1 VQRFEPEHETAFY
14 VTFQRLIAA
23 AVAAPLFA
31 AALATAH
38 ATHAGEAAPLARTE
52 HVGPAPVVTT
62 EHVEAQLVSDKL
74 AAQPGKP
81 VLVGLKLRMAP
92 EWHTYW
98 KNPGDSGLP
107 TRIQWVL
114 PEGWKAGDI
123 QWPYPQHLPVG
134 PLMNY
139 GYEDEVVLLSEL
151 TPPAS
156 AKPGPVVIGAKAE
169 WLVCKDVCIPEKGEL
184 ELEMPVADGEAAPDP
199 RFLAHIERSQ
209 RMLPVKAE
217 GWKFESSLAGKT
229 LMVRLTP
236 PAGTSAPQKV
246 TFFPERELLIEPAA
260 PQKLV
265 REGDAVRI
273 EMKLAEPALKD
284 VTSVAG
290 VAVAQS
296 DWPGTTRKAIEVDA
310 PVSATPIAA
319 AGTVGAAKPAGG
331 GEIGGSVLTALAFAF
346 LGGILLNLMPCV
358 FPVLGIKVMGFV
370 EHAHGEA
377 RAMRMQGA
385 IFSVGVILSFLVLAG
400 LMLGLRAA
408 GMQLGWGFQLQSPVV
423 VTLLSGLFFVLALN
437 LSGVFEWGLFAQT
450 LTSNLSARGRYAD
463 AFVSGVL
470 ATVVATPCTAPF
482 MGAAVGYTLTQDI
495 SVSLA
500 VFGALGAG
508 MALPV
513 LLLALNPGLL
523 KKLPRPGAWMET
535 FKQVLAFPLYATVA
549 WLAWVL
555 GAQAGNDAVLA
566 LLGGLVLLAM
576 GAWMYGRWHHSAGL
590 WRPAVAILFAV
601 AGLALAWPAPQG
613 AGAAGQPPVAKAGEL
628 PWQEWSPERVAELTS
643 QGRAVFVDF
652 TAAWC
657 VTCQVNKRVALNN
670 DDVVKAFAAKG
681 VIPLRADWTRND
693 PRITETLAALGRN
706 AIPVYALYLPGREAP
721 HLLPELLTPSI
732 VLAELSNLPAVE
744 PGTAITQR

>member
-1 VQRFEPEHETAFY
+1 MR
-14 VTFQRLIAA
+14 FQRLIAA
-23 AVAAPLFA
+23 AVAGPVFA
-31 AALATAH
+31 AAIAA
-38 ATHAGEAAPLARTE
+38 AQAAPI
-52 HVGPAPVVTT
+52 VTT
-62 EHVEAQLVSDKL
+62 EHVEAQLVSDKV

-81 VLVGLKLRMAP
+81 LLVGLKLRMAP

-123 QWPYPQHLPVG
+123 QWPYPKHLPVG

-184 ELEMPVADGEAAPDP
+184 ELAMPVANGEAAADP

-236 PAGTSAPQKV
+236 PAGITAPQKV

-296 DWPGTTRKAIEVDA
+296 DWPGTTRKAIAVDA

-319 AGTVGAAKPAGG
+319 AGAAGSATTAQPGVGS
-331 GEIGGSVLTALAFAF
+331 EIGSSVWTALAFAF

-370 EHAHGEA
+370 EHAHGET
-377 RAMRMQGA
+377 RAMRMQGV
-385 IFSVGVILSFLVLAG
+385 IFAAGVILSFLVLAG
-400 LMLGLRAA
+400 LMLGLRAG

-423 VTLLSGLFFVLALN
+423 VTLLAGLFFVLALN

-463 AFVSGVL
+463 AFLAGVL

-482 MGAAVGYTLTQDI
+482 MGAAVGYTLTQ
-495 SVSLA
+495 STTVSLA
-500 VFGALGAG
+500 VFGALGVG

-513 LLLALNPGLL
+513 LLLALYPALL

-549 WLAWVL
+549 WLVWVL
-555 GAQAGNDAVLA
+555 GAQSGNDAVLA

-576 GAWMYGRWHHSAGL
+576 GAWMYGRWHHSTSL

-601 AGLALAWPAPQG
+601 AGLALAWPAPQV

-643 QGRAVFVDF
+643 QGKAVFVDF

-670 DDVVKAFAAKG
+670 DDVVKAFAARD

-706 AIPVYALYLPGREAP
+706 AIPVYALYLPGRKAP
-721 HLLPELLTPSI
+721 LLLPEVLTPSI
-732 VLAELSNLPAVE
+732 VLAELSRLPAVE